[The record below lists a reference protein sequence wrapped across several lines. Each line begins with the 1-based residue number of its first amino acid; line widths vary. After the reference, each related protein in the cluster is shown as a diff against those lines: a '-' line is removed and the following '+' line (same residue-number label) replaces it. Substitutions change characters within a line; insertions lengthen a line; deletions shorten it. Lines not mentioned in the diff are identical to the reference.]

1 MKTLRKVAMAVMSLF
16 VAVSLTACG
25 DDDDDDAPAAPGSG
39 YFTFDG
45 ARHDASYGYIFY
57 DEDLVDILC
66 FNKDRWHLME
76 GTYDVCAV
84 SFRKPADWDENK
96 TFTFTTYDMYG
107 GFNLKA
113 NDEEAGTYF
122 DTAYENNNPTL
133 TIKRSGNNYEVS
145 VTNVNND
152 YSDDGD
158 VAEVS
163 FYYNGPLA
171 ENEIEVGD

>member
-25 DDDDDDAPAAPGSG
+25 DDDDDDAPSAPGRG

-45 ARHDASYGYIFY
+45 ARHDASYGYIIY
-57 DEDLVDILC
+57 DEDQVDILC

-76 GTYDVCAV
+76 GTNDMCAV

-96 TFTFTTYDMYG
+96 TFTFTTYDLYG
-107 GFNLKA
+107 GLKIKGA
-113 NDEEAGTYF
+113 DDDEDAGTYF

-145 VTNVNND
+145 VTNVKTD

-158 VAEVS
+158 IAEVS

-171 ENEIEVGD
+171 EY

>member
-1 MKTLRKVAMAVMSLF
+1 MILL
-16 VAVSLTACG
+16 
-25 DDDDDDAPAAPGSG
+25 PGRSKP
-39 YFTFDG
+39 
-45 ARHDASYGYIFY
+45 RP
-57 DEDLVDILC
+57 DE
-66 FNKDRWHLME
+66 
-76 GTYDVCAV
+76 
-84 SFRKPADWDENK
+84 SK
-96 TFTFTTYDMYG
+96 TFSITSYDLYG

-113 NDEEAGTYF
+113 TDEEAGTYF

-145 VTNVNND
+145 VTNVKND

-171 ENEIEVGD
+171 ENEIEVAD

>member
-39 YFTFDG
+39 YFTFNG

-145 VTNVNND
+145 VTNVKND

-171 ENEIEVGD
+171 ENEVEVGD

>member
-145 VTNVNND
+145 VTNVKND

-171 ENEIEVGD
+171 EIEIEVGD

>member
-45 ARHDASYGYIFY
+45 ARHDASYGYILD

-76 GTYDVCAV
+76 GTYDMCAV

-145 VTNVNND
+145 VTNVKND

>member
-113 NDEEAGTYF
+113 TDEEAGTYF

-145 VTNVNND
+145 VTNVKND

>member
-16 VAVSLTACG
+16 LAVSLSACG
-25 DDDDDDAPAAPGSG
+25 DDDDDDTPSAPGSG

-45 ARHDASYGYIFY
+45 TRYDASYGYIVF
-57 DEDLVDILC
+57 DENYIDIIC

-76 GTYDVCAV
+76 GTYDVCSV
-84 SFRKPADWDENK
+84 SFRKPADWDESK
-96 TFTFTTYDMYG
+96 TFSITSYDLYG

-113 NDEEAGTYF
+113 TDEEAGTYF
-122 DTAYENNNPTL
+122 DTAYGTESPTL
-133 TIKRSGNNYEVS
+133 TIKRSGSNYEIS
-145 VTNVNND
+145 VTNVLTDYND
-152 YSDDGD
+152 EGD
-158 VAEVS
+158 VAKVS

>member
-145 VTNVNND
+145 VTNVKND

-171 ENEIEVGD
+171 ENEIEVAD

>member
-16 VAVSLTACG
+16 LAVSLSACG
-25 DDDDDDAPAAPGSG
+25 DDDDDDTPSAHGSG

-45 ARHDASYGYIFY
+45 ARHDASYGYILY

-76 GTYDVCAV
+76 GTYDMCAV

-96 TFTFTTYDMYG
+96 TFTFTTYDVYG

-113 NDEEAGTYF
+113 TDEEAGTYF

-145 VTNVNND
+145 VTNVKND

-163 FYYNGPLA
+163 FYYNGPLP

>member
-45 ARHDASYGYIFY
+45 ARHDASYGYILY

-76 GTYDVCAV
+76 GTYDMCAV

-96 TFTFTTYDMYG
+96 TFTFTTYDVYG

-113 NDEEAGTYF
+113 TDEEAGTYF

-145 VTNVNND
+145 VTNVKND

>member
-25 DDDDDDAPAAPGSG
+25 DDNDDDAPAAPGSG

-45 ARHDASYGYIFY
+45 ARHDASYGYILY

-76 GTYDVCAV
+76 GTYDMCAV

-113 NDEEAGTYF
+113 TDEEAGTYF

-145 VTNVNND
+145 VTNVKND

>member
-45 ARHDASYGYIFY
+45 ARHDASYGYILY

-76 GTYDVCAV
+76 GTYDMCAV

-145 VTNVNND
+145 VTNVKND

>member
-96 TFTFTTYDMYG
+96 TFTFTTYDVYG

-113 NDEEAGTYF
+113 NDEEAGTSF

-145 VTNVNND
+145 VTNVKND

-171 ENEIEVGD
+171 EMR

>member
-145 VTNVNND
+145 VTNVKND

>member
-45 ARHDASYGYIFY
+45 ARHDASYGYILD

-76 GTYDVCAV
+76 GTYDMCAV

-145 VTNVNND
+145 VTNVKND

-171 ENEIEVGD
+171 ENEIEVV